1 MYINEEQRQTAVLV
15 GVHTGEYD
23 VDVSLDELEE
33 LANTAGAEVVA
44 KFVQKMNSINHPNY
58 HSATYVRSGKLEEI
72 KHFCEMQQVDLLIF
86 DDELTGIQL
95 RNIEQ
100 ITNVRVIDRTM
111 LILDIFAMR
120 ASSKEGK
127 LQVELAQQKYL
138 MPRLIGLGAVLSRQ
152 AGGIGTRGPGETK
165 LESDRRH
172 IRRRIDKL
180 TQELQELERQR
191 ERTRQRRRKNSVIT
205 VAIVGYTNVGKSTL
219 LNALTN
225 AGVLEKNQ
233 LFATLDPT
241 ARELKLPDGQKV
253 VLIDTVG
260 FINRLPHQLVEAF
273 QSTLE
278 EAASADL
285 ILNVC
290 DISNPMMEQQL
301 EVTKNILNDLGC
313 AETPMLTVYNKTD
326 LYQWQSMATITN
338 KSVFISAKQNKGID
352 DLLNA
357 ICKQLAEQIRTM
369 DLLIPYTEGALLDK
383 IRRFGK
389 IIQEDY
395 QTEGVCVRAN
405 IDIKM
410 LKLVAPY
417 VIESD
422 K

>member
-260 FINRLPHQLVEAF
+260 FINRLPHQLVKAF

-417 VIESD
+417 VVESD